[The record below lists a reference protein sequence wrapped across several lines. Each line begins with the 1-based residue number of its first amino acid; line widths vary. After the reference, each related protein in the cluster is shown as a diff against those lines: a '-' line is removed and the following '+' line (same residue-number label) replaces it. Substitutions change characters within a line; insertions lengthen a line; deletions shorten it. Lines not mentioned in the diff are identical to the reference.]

1 MGYVTRFTPHAQRDM
16 LKIPRPDA
24 LRILYRL
31 TELQKAMD
39 AGDTSALDIKALQ
52 GHHARWR
59 LRVGDYRV
67 VYTVEAGQL
76 IVWVLAVGNRR
87 DIYRHLR

>member
-24 LRILYRL
+24 LRILCRL
-31 TELQKAMD
+31 TELQKGLDEGGTA
-39 AGDTSALDIKALQ
+39 AFDIKALQ
-52 GHHARWR
+52 GHSSRWC

-67 VYTVEAGQL
+67 VYTIEDGQL
-76 IVWVLAVGNRR
+76 IVWVMAAGNRR
-87 DIYRHLR
+87 DVYRSL